1 MGKLIDFLSDPA
13 AVITAVSGVAAFMAL
28 LGILMPYLRP
38 DPMRGRL
45 KATTERRRDLRA
57 QRMEAVQLRSRL
69 RRARPNWVRDLV
81 DRMKIRDLLAH
92 DDLKRKLLQAN
103 WRNPNAV
110 SLFVF
115 ARVTAP
121 LAFGG
126 IAALLLFG
134 GDKFHAAM
142 ATKAAITVA
151 AVLAGFFLPTVLVIN
166 AIQRRQ
172 AAFTAAFPDALDL
185 LLICVESG
193 LSIEAAFGRVAQE
206 IGSTTPE
213 LAEEFDLTTAELAYL
228 PDRRQALDNLVLRTG
243 LPSVKA
249 VCTTLVQAD
258 KYGTPLT
265 AALRIAAQE
274 NRDRRMAAA
283 EKKAG
288 SLPAKL
294 TVPMIVFFLPV
305 LFIVI
310 LGPAIIQ
317 AMIR

>member
-1 MGKLIDFLSDPA
+1 MGALIDFLLDPA
-13 AVITAVSGVAAFMAL
+13 DVITAISGAAAFLAL

-38 DPMRGRL
+38 DGMQGRL
-45 KATTERRRDLRA
+45 KAASERRRDLRA
-57 QRMEAVQLRSRL
+57 QQLEVLQRRSKL
-69 RRARPNWVRDLV
+69 RRARPSWVRILV
-81 DRMKIRDLLAH
+81 DRLKIRDLFAH
-92 DDLKRKLLQAN
+92 AALKQKLLQAN

-110 SLFVF
+110 ALFVF
-115 ARVTAP
+115 ARITTP

-126 IAALLLFG
+126 LAALLLFG
-134 GDKFHAAM
+134 SDRIHLALPGKF
-142 ATKAAITVA
+142 AIVA
-151 AVLAGFFLPTVLVIN
+151 GAVLFGFYLPTILVVN

-172 AAFTAAFPDALDL
+172 TAFTRAFPDALDL

-206 IGSTTPE
+206 IGTSTPE
-213 LAEEFDLTTAELAYL
+213 LAEEFELTTAELAYL
-228 PDRRQALDNLVLRTG
+228 PDRRQALDDLVLRTG

-258 KYGTPLT
+258 KYGTPLV
-265 AALRIAAQE
+265 AALRTAAQE

-305 LFIVI
+305 LFVVI

-317 AMIR
+317 AVLK

>member
-13 AVITAVSGVAAFMAL
+13 TVITAVSGVAAFLAL

-69 RRARPNWVRDLV
+69 RRARPSWVRDLV
-81 DRMKIRDLLAH
+81 DRMKIRDLLAR
-92 DDLKRKLLQAN
+92 DDMKQKLLQAN

-134 GDKFHAAM
+134 GDKVDAAM
-142 ATKAAITVA
+142 ATKAAIVTA

-172 AAFTAAFPDALDL
+172 AAFTSAFPDALDL

>member
-13 AVITAVSGVAAFMAL
+13 TVITAVSGVAAFMAL

-69 RRARPNWVRDLV
+69 RRARPSWVRDLV
-81 DRMKIRDLLAH
+81 DRMKIRDLLAC
-92 DDLKRKLLQAN
+92 DDMKQKLLQAN

-134 GDKFHAAM
+134 GDKVDAAM
-142 ATKAAITVA
+142 ATKAAIVTA

-172 AAFTAAFPDALDL
+172 AAFTSAFPDALDL

>member
-1 MGKLIDFLSDPA
+1 MGALIDFLLNPA
-13 AVITAVSGVAAFMAL
+13 AVITAVSGAAAFLAL
-28 LGILMPYLRP
+28 LGVLMPYLRP
-38 DPMRGRL
+38 DPMQGRL
-45 KATTERRRDLRA
+45 KAATERRRDLRA
-57 QRMEAVQLRSRL
+57 QQMEALQRRSKL
-69 RRARPNWVRDLV
+69 RRARPSWVRNLV
-81 DRMKIRDLLAH
+81 DRMKIRDLFAR
-92 DDLKRKLLQAN
+92 DTLKQKLLQAN

-110 SLFVF
+110 ALFVF
-115 ARVTAP
+115 ARITTP
-121 LAFGG
+121 LVFGG
-126 IAALLLFG
+126 LAALLLFG
-134 GDKFHAAM
+134 SDKIHLAM
-142 ATKAAITVA
+142 ASKSAITFIA
-151 AVLAGFFLPTVLVIN
+151 IMFGFFLPTILVVN

-206 IGSTTPE
+206 IGTTTPE
-213 LAEEFDLTTAELAYL
+213 LAEEFELTTAELAYL

-258 KYGTPLT
+258 KYGTPLA

-305 LFIVI
+305 LFVVI

-317 AMIR
+317 AATN

>member
-13 AVITAVSGVAAFMAL
+13 TVITAVSGVAAFMAL

-69 RRARPNWVRDLV
+69 RRARPSWVRDLV
-81 DRMKIRDLLAH
+81 DRMKIRDLLAR

-134 GDKFHAAM
+134 GDKVHAAM
-142 ATKAAITVA
+142 VTKAAIIVA
-151 AVLAGFFLPTVLVIN
+151 AVLAGFFLPTLLVIN

-172 AAFTAAFPDALDL
+172 AAFTSAFPDALDL

-283 EKKAG
+283 AKKAG

>member
-1 MGKLIDFLSDPA
+1 MGKLIDFLSDPST
-13 AVITAVSGVAAFMAL
+13 VITAVSGVAAFMAL

-126 IAALLLFG
+126 IAALMLFG
-134 GDKFHAAM
+134 SDKFHYAM
-142 ATKAAITVA
+142 ATKLAFTFG
-151 AVLAGFFLPTVLVIN
+151 AVLFYFIGVCRIIACGSVIACRGVDAC
-166 AIQRRQ
+166 AI
-172 AAFTAAFPDALDL
+172 
-185 LLICVESG
+185 V
-193 LSIEAAFGRVAQE
+193 
-206 IGSTTPE
+206 
-213 LAEEFDLTTAELAYL
+213 
-228 PDRRQALDNLVLRTG
+228 
-243 LPSVKA
+243 
-249 VCTTLVQAD
+249 VCCCIRA
-258 KYGTPLT
+258 
-265 AALRIAAQE
+265 
-274 NRDRRMAAA
+274 
-283 EKKAG
+283 
-288 SLPAKL
+288 
-294 TVPMIVFFLPV
+294 IVT
-305 LFIVI
+305 
-310 LGPAIIQ
+310 
-317 AMIR
+317 R

>member
-13 AVITAVSGVAAFMAL
+13 TVITAVSGVAAFMAL

-69 RRARPNWVRDLV
+69 RRARPSWVRDLV
-81 DRMKIRDLLAH
+81 DWMKIRDLLAR
-92 DDLKRKLLQAN
+92 DDMKQKLLQAN

-121 LAFGG
+121 LAFGA

-134 GDKFHAAM
+134 GDKVDAAM
-142 ATKAAITVA
+142 ATKVAITVA
-151 AVLAGFFLPTVLVIN
+151 TVLAGFFLPTVLVIN

-172 AAFTAAFPDALDL
+172 AAFTSAFPDALDL

>member
-1 MGKLIDFLSDPA
+1 
-13 AVITAVSGVAAFMAL
+13 
-28 LGILMPYLRP
+28 
-38 DPMRGRL
+38 
-45 KATTERRRDLRA
+45 
-57 QRMEAVQLRSRL
+57 
-69 RRARPNWVRDLV
+69 
-81 DRMKIRDLLAH
+81 MKIRDLLAH

-110 SLFVF
+110 C
-115 ARVTAP
+115 P
-121 LAFGG
+121 LRLRAGHGAAGVRRHRG
-126 IAALLLFG
+126 IAAVRRRQVPRRHGDQG
-134 GDKFHAAM
+134 GDHRG
-142 ATKAAITVA
+142 

-243 LPSVKA
+243 MPSVKA

>member
-1 MGKLIDFLSDPA
+1 MGKLIDFLFDPA
-13 AVITAVSGVAAFMAL
+13 VAITAVSGAAAFMAL
-28 LGILMPYLRP
+28 LGVLMPYLRP

-57 QRMEAVQLRSRL
+57 QRMEAIQKRSKL
-69 RRARPNWVRDLV
+69 RRARPSRVRDLV
-81 DRMKIRDLLAH
+81 DRLKIRDLFAR

-103 WRNPNAV
+103 WRSPNAV

-115 ARVTAP
+115 ARVTTP

-126 IAALLLFG
+126 IAALLLYG
-134 GDKFHAAM
+134 GDKFHYAAT
-142 ATKAAITVA
+142 TKAAITGI
-151 AVLAGFFLPTVLVIN
+151 AVIAGFFLPTVLVIN

-172 AAFTAAFPDALDL
+172 AAFTSAFPDALDL

-193 LSIEAAFGRVAQE
+193 LSIESAFSRVAQE

-258 KYGTPLT
+258 KYGTPL
-265 AALRIAAQE
+265 ASALRIAAQE

-317 AMIR
+317 AMTR

>member
-13 AVITAVSGVAAFMAL
+13 TVITAVSGVAAFMAL

-57 QRMEAVQLRSRL
+57 QRMEAVQQRSRL
-69 RRARPNWVRDLV
+69 RRARPSWVRDLV
-81 DRMKIRDLLAH
+81 DRMKIRDLLAR
-92 DDLKRKLLQAN
+92 DDMKQKLLQAN

-115 ARVTAP
+115 ARVAAP
-121 LAFGG
+121 LAFGA

-134 GDKFHAAM
+134 GDKVHAAM
-142 ATKAAITVA
+142 ATKAAIVAA

-172 AAFTAAFPDALDL
+172 AAFTSAFPDALDL

>member
-1 MGKLIDFLSDPA
+1 MGALIDFLFDPA
-13 AVITAVSGVAAFMAL
+13 AVITAVSGAAAFMAL
-28 LGILMPYLRP
+28 LGALMPYLRP

-45 KATTERRRDLRA
+45 KAMTERRRDLRA
-57 QRMEAVQLRSRL
+57 QRVEALQRRSKL
-69 RRARPNWVRDLV
+69 RRARPNWIRDLV
-81 DRMKIRDLLAH
+81 DRMKIRDLFAR
-92 DDLKRKLLQAN
+92 DNLKHKLLQAN

-110 SLFVF
+110 ALFVF

-126 IAALLLFG
+126 IAALMLFG
-134 GDKFHAAM
+134 SDKFHYAM
-142 ATKAAITVA
+142 ATKLAFTFG
-151 AVLAGFFLPTVLVIN
+151 AVLFGFFLPTILVFN

-172 AAFTAAFPDALDL
+172 AAFTSAFPDALDL

-193 LSIEAAFGRVAQE
+193 LSIESAFGRVAQE

-265 AALRIAAQE
+265 SALRIAAQE

-310 LGPAIIQ
+310 LGPAVIQ
-317 AMIR
+317 VMTK